1 MNKFNQILTRAL
13 TADIDRLL
21 ECLGNRWIQLNY
33 EILLES
39 ELVIAFLDLAGH
51 PPPER
56 IAQQRVNH
64 VDNELTRQLVP
75 IALIWQVQA
84 NIFALQ
90 AFLEN
95 GIDCE
100 ALIAGNVQVFGVLGF
115 DD

>member
-1 MNKFNQILTRAL
+1 MRIL
-13 TADIDRLL
+13 TADIGRLL
-21 ECLGNRWIQLNY
+21 ECLGNRWIQLDY
-33 EILLES
+33 KILLES
-39 ELVIAFLDLAGH
+39 DIIIALLDLAGD
-51 PPPER
+51 PSPER
-56 IAQQRVNH
+56 ITQQRVNH

-100 ALIAGNVQVFGVLGF
+100 ALVAGNVQVFGVLGF